1 MMKFCLFFHVL
12 KNVSIS
18 SESEV
23 VFWKT
28 DKTMHMG
35 DFVDHIIIIFIIVF
49 LGYTFK
55 IILFIAGKLEFN
67 WCGNKELF

>member
-1 MMKFCLFFHVL
+1 
-12 KNVSIS
+12 
-18 SESEV
+18 
-23 VFWKT
+23 
-28 DKTMHMG
+28 MHMG

-67 WCGNKELF
+67 WCGNKELFETQFKKIIIKV